1 MEMDNSEK
9 KVFIVTPIGGD
20 NTDIRRAAEGVIDA
34 VIIPRLKESGF
45 NEKNISVAH
54 RISTA
59 GSINK
64 QLITRIIED
73 DLVIANLTNLNPN
86 VMYEL
91 AIRHAIRK
99 PVIQICENGTKLP
112 FDIVD
117 ERTIFYSND
126 MQGVIDLG
134 EGLKKYIVE
143 SLKDDTPDN
152 PIYRAIESQ
161 MIIQQSSPTE
171 IDVNKYL
178 IERLDSIEQV
188 VSNLNS
194 TPTRYKNKNN
204 IKVGSRVD
212 ITVDVEAINE
222 INSMKIN
229 NDISSVIRDFGLNVD
244 AANWS
249 GDDLLM
255 EGQVRHFSYKL
266 SDATNNENLLDTV
279 MDIEKYLKKNFKNF
293 KVGHIEVNL
302 SKSYF

>member
-1 MEMDNSEK
+1 MDNSQK

-34 VIIPRLKESGF
+34 VIIPRLIEAGF
-45 NEKNISVAH
+45 NEGNISVAH

-73 DLVIANLTNLNPN
+73 DLVIANLTKLNPN

-126 MQGVIDLG
+126 MQGVLELG
-134 EGLKKYIVE
+134 EGLKKYIFE
-143 SLKDDTPDN
+143 SLKDDQPDN

-161 MIIQQSSPTE
+161 MIIQQSPPSE
-171 IDVNKYL
+171 INVNKYL
-178 IERLDSIEQV
+178 IERLDSIENV
-188 VSNLNS
+188 VSNLNNSSFQNNRKNEMLIQLELDIGAIKDVDPIEINTDIS
-194 TPTRYKNKNN
+194 TILRDYGY
-204 IKVGSRVD
+204 KVGKASIPSGNLEVGKVSKFLYYLHPYGNFESIISLRELETSLKVS
-212 ITVDVEAINE
+212 V
-222 INSMKIN
+222 N
-229 NDISSVIRDFGLNVD
+229 NDNYRVVNV
-244 AANWS
+244 
-249 GDDLLM
+249 
-255 EGQVRHFSYKL
+255 R
-266 SDATNNENLLDTV
+266 T
-279 MDIEKYLKKNFKNF
+279 I
-293 KVGHIEVNL
+293 
-302 SKSYF
+302 